1 MNKSIVI
8 QRPDAPNELVLLFH
22 GVGASANDLA
32 SLGQTVAEAKS
43 GAMVVS
49 VNSPHAS
56 SLGRG
61 FEWFSVVGVT
71 EQNRPGRVAEA
82 MDAFRSTV
90 AHWQQEAGVP
100 PARTTLIGFSQG
112 SIMSLEAAFQEP
124 VLAGTV
130 VAIAGRFGVLPQSM
144 PASIRFHFI
153 HGAQDQVI
161 AAQHAVDA
169 ANALRKLGAS
179 VTLDTVPAL
188 GHGVDARVASIVVQR
203 LKNREP
209 T

>member
-1 MNKSIVI
+1 MNESIVI
-8 QRPDAPNELVLLFH
+8 QRPGAAAELVLLFH

-32 SLGQTVAEAKS
+32 ALGRIVADAKP

-71 EQNRPGRVAEA
+71 EQNRAGRVAEA
-82 MDAFRSTV
+82 MNAFRTTV
-90 AHWQQEAGVP
+90 AHWQQEAGVA

-112 SIMSLEAAFQEP
+112 SIMSLEASLHEP
-124 VLAGTV
+124 VLATRV
-130 VAIAGRFGVLPQSM
+130 VAIAGRFAVLPQSV

-153 HGAQDQVI
+153 HGEQDQVI
-161 AAQHAVDA
+161 AAHHGVDA
-169 ANALRKLGAS
+169 AHALGKLGAA

-188 GHGVDARVASIVVQR
+188 GHGVDGRVASIVVDR
-203 LKNREP
+203 LKD
-209 T
+209 